1 MRYTDDL
8 ACHRIEGLIE
18 NFLPSKCHEFKA
30 VLSLT
35 KAQIMG
41 SFPLHSLA
49 ATTARWPMPGDMDI
63 FLCPTTRSLM
73 NRSVQVFS
81 EFLKDCGYIRV
92 RFENP
97 LRDPLREPRFSQDP
111 HQRMI
116 GFHVISFVKQVPP
129 SFGRGSH
136 MIQLIIHHGIDSNPE
151 WNLRVMDGFDLSCCA
166 VAYDG
171 QSFFVSADNL
181 HPTTQP
187 VIIRHNHATTMTRVA
202 KYLRRGFAFVL
213 RTGIGSVRLR

>member
-49 ATTARWPMPGDMDI
+49 ATSARWPMPGDMDI

-73 NRSVQVFS
+73 NRSVRVFS

-97 LRDPLREPRFSQDP
+97 LQIRLYQPS
-111 HQRMI
+111 HQRMM
-116 GFHVISFVKQVPP
+116 HVISFVSCVP
-129 SFGRGSH
+129 
-136 MIQLIIHHGIDSNPE
+136 
-151 WNLRVMDGFDLSCCA
+151 
-166 VAYDG
+166 
-171 QSFFVSADNL
+171 
-181 HPTTQP
+181 
-187 VIIRHNHATTMTRVA
+187 
-202 KYLRRGFAFVL
+202 
-213 RTGIGSVRLR
+213 